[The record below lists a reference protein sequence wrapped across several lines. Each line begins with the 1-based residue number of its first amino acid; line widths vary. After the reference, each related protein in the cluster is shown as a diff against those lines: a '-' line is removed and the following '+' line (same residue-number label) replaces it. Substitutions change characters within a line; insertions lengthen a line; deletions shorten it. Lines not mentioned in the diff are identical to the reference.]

1 MAHSLRYVLQN
12 ASTGQYLT
20 ESGWSS
26 NVADAKKFDRS
37 TDLDNL
43 PSGEYIQLYVF
54 TVT

>member
-1 MAHSLRYVLQN
+1 MASSLRYIIQSV
-12 ASTGQYLT
+12 STNKYLT
-20 ESGWSS
+20 DSGWSS

-43 PSGEYIQLYVF
+43 PSGEYIQLYVY